1 MAGDVSYLRN
11 RLLASMDRG
20 TDLYYSD
27 FLKPLFF
34 VGFACP
40 EEERDPQYRELLGN
54 IPYLNGGLFLEHEIE
69 RQYPDIQIKDEAFL
83 QLYDFFDDWRW
94 YLDERPL
101 AEGNEI
107 NPDVLG
113 YIFEKYINQ
122 KQMGAYYTKEDIT
135 EYISKNTV
143 IPYLFDA
150 VAARQPRFFKSGD
163 PIWHRLQE
171 NPDRYI
177 YPAVKHG
184 VELPLPADIAA
195 GIDNVGSR
203 EDWNRLAPSDYA
215 LPTEIWREVI
225 ARRQR
230 YQEIKDFL
238 TAGQISSINDLIT
251 YNLDICQFAQDVI
264 ENIDD
269 PDLLRAFYYTMA
281 GRLPRHSKDKFQSG
295 LSILDPTC
303 GSGAFLFA
311 ALNILQPLYEACLQ
325 QMEHFLDEKEQS
337 AARPR
342 ADKYA
347 DFEDIIKE
355 VNQHRNRRYFILK
368 SIIINNLYGVDIMDE
383 AVEICKL
390 RLFLK
395 LVAQVEAGEIIEP
408 LPDIDFNIRAGNT
421 LVGFATYDDVK
432 TSLQNSPQR
441 GGLLLDD
448 PMPAI
453 EEKARDIERLF
464 KNFRQMQASEGETG
478 FDHQEYVQTKRQLE
492 ERLTV
497 LRNELNGYLAEEYGI
512 DPGKKKAYQK
522 WLKSHQPFHWFIEFY
537 GIVHEEKG
545 FDVIIGN
552 PPYVEYSKINYKIF
566 GSKTESCG
574 NLYAFILER
583 SKALLNSLGRCGMI
597 VPLSGHS
604 TPRMAP
610 LVHTFYKQ
618 FSSCYL
624 MNISSDAHPSIL
636 FPGVRFRLVIFLVD
650 NRDTGLFTT
659 KYTKWYANGRNV
671 LFFNIKYNRLNGFN
685 YADIISKISDKIHL
699 RILTKMSNH
708 ATRFNFLT
716 GNQETYY
723 HNTPVHWIRAHSFIP
738 YFKSERDGKKQS
750 TQLKAINF
758 NTQESAQA
766 ASAVLCSSLFFI
778 WWITVSDCYHLNK
791 PEIFSFP
798 IDLTNKEL
806 VNQLSIVAKQLEK
819 DMKEKSQRRF
829 YNYETSGRVEYDE
842 FYLKKSKKYIDE
854 IDRVLAKHYG
864 FTDEELDFIINYD
877 IKYRMGI
884 TGEPDDNED

>member
-1 MAGDVSYLRN
+1 MEIKVDKTKVRDYLNDFDFEGLFINEVGWGYTNESPVHITISGYDYDLTPIADMGLVVYECSPGLGGIIPDKTTCRKIEKELCKTKQENLIIFVNEERTQQLWFRVRRQLGKPEQCSPIRFHKGQSGQLLVSKLNQIAYTLEDIEANRAYLSQTVYSVDQAFALENQVTKNFFKGFKQQRDNFARFIEGIPDQDMEKWYVSVMLNRLMFIYFIQKKGLMAGDVSYLRN
-11 RLLASMDRG
+11 RLLTSMDRG
-20 TDLYYSD
+20 IDLYYSN

-34 VGFACP
+34 IGFASP
-40 EEERDPQYRELLGN
+40 EEERDPQYQKLLGD

-69 RQYPDIQIKDEAFL
+69 RKYPDIQIKDEAFL

-135 EYISKNTV
+135 EYISKNTI
-143 IPYLFDA
+143 IPYLFDT
-150 VAARQPRFFKSGD
+150 VAARQPRFFKSGG

-184 VELPLPADIAA
+184 IELPLPAEIAA
-195 GIDNVGSR
+195 GIDDVGSR
-203 EDWNRLAPSDYA
+203 QDWNRPAPSDYA

-230 YQEIKDFL
+230 YQEIIEVL
-238 TAGQISSINDLIT
+238 TGGQISSINDLIT
-251 YNLDICQFAQDVI
+251 YNLDIGQFAQDVI
-264 ENIDD
+264 ENIEDL
-269 PDLLRAFYYTMA
+269 DLLRAFYFTMA

-337 AARPR
+337 VVRPR

-395 LVAQVEAGEIIEP
+395 LVAQVEAGEVIEP

-497 LRNELNGYLAEEYGI
+497 LRDELNVYLAEEYGI

-522 WLKSHQPFHWFIEFY
+522 WLKFHQPFHWFIEFY

-552 PPYVEYSKINYKIF
+552 PPYVEYSKVNYEIL
-566 GSKTESCG
+566 GYKTETCG

-583 SKALLNSLGRCGMI
+583 SR
-597 VPLSGHS
+597 
-604 TPRMAP
+604 
-610 LVHTFYKQ
+610 
-618 FSSCYL
+618 
-624 MNISSDAHPSIL
+624 
-636 FPGVRFRLVIFLVD
+636 
-650 NRDTGLFTT
+650 
-659 KYTKWYANGRNV
+659 
-671 LFFNIKYNRLNGFN
+671 
-685 YADIISKISDKIHL
+685 
-699 RILTKMSNH
+699 
-708 ATRFNFLT
+708 
-716 GNQETYY
+716 
-723 HNTPVHWIRAHSFIP
+723 
-738 YFKSERDGKKQS
+738 
-750 TQLKAINF
+750 
-758 NTQESAQA
+758 
-766 ASAVLCSSLFFI
+766 AVL
-778 WWITVSDCYHLNK
+778 K
-791 PEIFSFP
+791 
-798 IDLTNKEL
+798 
-806 VNQLSIVAKQLEK
+806 
-819 DMKEKSQRRF
+819 RG
-829 YNYETSGRVEYDE
+829 GR
-842 FYLKKSKKYIDE
+842 
-854 IDRVLAKHYG
+854 G
-864 FTDEELDFIINYD
+864 
-877 IKYRMGI
+877 
-884 TGEPDDNED
+884 